1 MKSITL
7 CTRIYVHSFLFMKLD
22 FCKFHSIFIL
32 HSSFIIH
39 YSFFNFIFL
48 QNGETCLH
56 AATISGN
63 PELVQLL
70 LGKTTTDD
78 ALLTNASG
86 QNPLDL
92 LIMFINYG
100 NISLTSNLLKVRV
113 LAFVRFHPLTLLK
126 GCENAS
132 TFRECVSTGA
142 AGAQTCRFLRHHL
155 LHPLILRLLVLC
167 APTVLRP

>member
-1 MKSITL
+1 MNL
-7 CTRIYVHSFLFMKLD
+7 VPCAF
-22 FCKFHSIFIL
+22 IFIHEIRPL
-32 HSSFIIH
+32 VNFILYSFFIH
-39 YSFFNFIFL
+39 YSFFNFNFL

-70 LGKTTTDD
+70 LEKTTTDD

-113 LAFVRFHPLTLLK
+113 LAFVRFHPLTL
-126 GCENAS
+126 
-132 TFRECVSTGA
+132 F
-142 AGAQTCRFLRHHL
+142 
-155 LHPLILRLLVLC
+155 
-167 APTVLRP
+167 

>member
-126 GCENAS
+126 GCEN
-132 TFRECVSTGA
+132 VSNDGQSLTVSGCHW
-142 AGAQTCRFLRHHL
+142 QQSRNLSIVLKNFLSRKIVSSKYTL
-155 LHPLILRLLVLC
+155 
-167 APTVLRP
+167 A

>member
-1 MKSITL
+1 M
-7 CTRIYVHSFLFMKLD
+7 
-22 FCKFHSIFIL
+22 
-32 HSSFIIH
+32 
-39 YSFFNFIFL
+39 

-70 LGKTTTDD
+70 LEKSRTDD

-113 LAFVRFHPLTLLK
+113 LAFVRFHPLKAMYCTVEVHNLDLQEKTTSTLK
-126 GCENAS
+126 
-132 TFRECVSTGA
+132 
-142 AGAQTCRFLRHHL
+142 
-155 LHPLILRLLVLC
+155 
-167 APTVLRP
+167 

>member
-1 MKSITL
+1 M
-7 CTRIYVHSFLFMKLD
+7 
-22 FCKFHSIFIL
+22 
-32 HSSFIIH
+32 
-39 YSFFNFIFL
+39 

-70 LGKTTTDD
+70 LEKTTTDD

-113 LAFVRFHPLTLLK
+113 LAFVMFQV
-126 GCENAS
+126 EAS
-132 TFRECVSTGA
+132 INTVERLRECCQWWPLST
-142 AGAQTCRFLRHHL
+142 L
-155 LHPLILRLLVLC
+155 
-167 APTVLRP
+167 

>member
-1 MKSITL
+1 M
-7 CTRIYVHSFLFMKLD
+7 
-22 FCKFHSIFIL
+22 
-32 HSSFIIH
+32 
-39 YSFFNFIFL
+39 
-48 QNGETCLH
+48 H

-70 LGKTTTDD
+70 LEKTTTDD

-126 GCENAS
+126 GCEIVSNDGHSLTVSGCHWQQSRILSIVLKTFLLRNLVSS
-132 TFRECVSTGA
+132 TS
-142 AGAQTCRFLRHHL
+142 
-155 LHPLILRLLVLC
+155 
-167 APTVLRP
+167 

>member
-1 MKSITL
+1 MNYPL
-7 CTRIYVHSFLFMKLD
+7 LTRIWYHVHAF
-22 FCKFHSIFIL
+22 IFIHEIKHL
-32 HSSFIIH
+32 VNFILCSMYIHSLFFIH
-39 YSFFNFIFL
+39 DSFFNFNFL

-70 LGKTTTDD
+70 LEKTTTDD

-113 LAFVRFHPLTLLK
+113 LELLSFK
-126 GCENAS
+126 S
-132 TFRECVSTGA
+132 
-142 AGAQTCRFLRHHL
+142 LK
-155 LHPLILRLLVLC
+155 
-167 APTVLRP
+167 

>member
-1 MKSITL
+1 M
-7 CTRIYVHSFLFMKLD
+7 
-22 FCKFHSIFIL
+22 
-32 HSSFIIH
+32 
-39 YSFFNFIFL
+39 
-48 QNGETCLH
+48 H

-70 LGKTTTDD
+70 LEKSTTDD

-113 LAFVRFHPLTLLK
+113 LAFVMFQVEDSVNTVKRL
-126 GCENAS
+126 
-132 TFRECVSTGA
+132 RECC
-142 AGAQTCRFLRHHL
+142 QRR
-155 LHPLILRLLVLC
+155 PLSVL
-167 APTVLRP
+167 

>member
-1 MKSITL
+1 M
-7 CTRIYVHSFLFMKLD
+7 
-22 FCKFHSIFIL
+22 
-32 HSSFIIH
+32 
-39 YSFFNFIFL
+39 
-48 QNGETCLH
+48 H

-70 LGKTTTDD
+70 LEKTTTDD

-126 GCENAS
+126 GCEI
-132 TFRECVSTGA
+132 VSNGGHSLTGEWLSLA
-142 AGAQTCRFLRHHL
+142 TVS
-155 LHPLILRLLVLC
+155 HPFHSVKDLFIEEFSFK
-167 APTVLRP
+167 

>member
-1 MKSITL
+1 M
-7 CTRIYVHSFLFMKLD
+7 VSFEIFVKAMPPSLSKLKVLPS
-22 FCKFHSIFIL
+22 FCFSFKIPDDRAVTNVYSFFIL
-32 HSSFIIH
+32 
-39 YSFFNFIFL
+39 YSFFNLNFL

-70 LGKTTTDD
+70 LEKTTTDD

-113 LAFVRFHPLTLLK
+113 LELLSFK
-126 GCENAS
+126 S
-132 TFRECVSTGA
+132 
-142 AGAQTCRFLRHHL
+142 LK
-155 LHPLILRLLVLC
+155 
-167 APTVLRP
+167 

>member
-1 MKSITL
+1 M
-7 CTRIYVHSFLFMKLD
+7 
-22 FCKFHSIFIL
+22 
-32 HSSFIIH
+32 
-39 YSFFNFIFL
+39 

-70 LGKTTTDD
+70 LEKTTTDD

-113 LAFVRFHPLTLLK
+113 LELLSFK
-126 GCENAS
+126 
-132 TFRECVSTGA
+132 
-142 AGAQTCRFLRHHL
+142 
-155 LHPLILRLLVLC
+155 RLELKVEEK
-167 APTVLRP
+167 